1 MAVNSG
7 KQRTLFQTWG
17 ASAAPRQPT
26 LSKGQTE
33 TACRTSTKEK
43 PPPLR
48 RETPAPRSTLWGTVG
63 PAGAEQV
70 AEDDDDD
77 LLLVAVYEA
86 ERSLNAP
93 ASDTVTAEPTWAP
106 SLPSVLPGFD
116 MTAADVWIYPTN
128 YPVRDYQYSITQ
140 TALFNNTLVCLPT
153 GLGKTFIAA
162 VVMYNFYRWY
172 PSGKIVFMAPTKP
185 LVAQQIEACYQVMG
199 IPQQHMA
206 EMTGSTQAAD
216 RRQIWRSRRVFFLT
230 PQVMVN
236 DMSREACPATQV
248 KCLVIDEAHKALGN
262 HAYCQVVKEL
272 TNCTL
277 QFRILA
283 LSATPGSDTK
293 SIQQVI
299 SNLLISRIE
308 LRSEE
313 CPDIQAYSH
322 QRCVEKIVVPL
333 GDELKAHQAKYL
345 QVLEAFVSRLIRL
358 NVLSRRDFQSLTKY
372 QLVLARD
379 QMRRNPHPHITGLQQ
394 GIVEGDFALCISL
407 YHGYEL
413 LLQMGLRSL
422 FLFMQG
428 IMDGTKG
435 MTRARNELSRN
446 CDFMELY
453 ETMKDMF
460 MSTHGVSAAG
470 VEKPFIYSHPKLKT
484 LEDVVVEHFKS
495 WARLRD
501 QETSGG
507 NESAVDTRVMIFSSF
522 RESVQEI
529 AEMLSCHKPLLR
541 VMTFMGQS
549 SSGKSVKGFTQK
561 EQLEVVKRFREGGF
575 NTLVSTCVG
584 EEGLDIG
591 EVDLIVCFDAQKSP
605 IRLVQRMGRTGRK
618 RKGRIV
624 IILSE
629 GREERTYNQSQSTR
643 KSIYKTIL
651 GSNKAFHMYP
661 NSPRMVPD
669 GVSPVCHKMYITV
682 GQYQHSEKA
691 RRSSKARKSGT
702 DLLDS
707 FMFPRMPEEESS
719 NGLLTAKEYEAWKSM
734 FCLEEELLPKLK
746 QKESPCSENTSKVR
760 ELSLSEW
767 RYWQSQLFPVEKVD
781 HSKRCKNFV
790 DIMRLIDSMREEE
803 EQQIGEC
810 RYALELMPHLHS
822 EDVIRKNSSTG
833 DRRNLNKKAKAKSN
847 LDQCNVNGLFKSGV
861 VQKDLLL
868 HTRNSTKRTMLRCNS
883 APSYSKTCKDT
894 MPGPV
899 DHRGSHSWALLD
911 SKSADDL
918 EVVHSVSTSKIKFNT
933 SNNAGAPTQSLDAME
948 HFVEDKRLSPKSDF
962 TFSSVGLHEEAILD
976 LSNMFYLQNEK
987 TFVKADIAE
996 DLQDNVKSILTSVK
1010 DFLAKSPPHTLKIES
1025 KPEVEEEAWSP
1036 QQMHYPPVNFCL
1048 VENSDSNH
1056 EDEESVVELDT
1067 GPKRQQEVVSLSDHS
1082 EKSEM
1087 LSCQSWDEV
1096 FDVESICEDDLD
1108 NGRQIKQKR
1117 AAIGTEHSLTGASL
1131 MEQNDSRDLFEDD
1144 DLFPEAAT
1152 SCLSGRSI
1160 REPNQHNLVK
1170 PDLKEKHIEYHEDT
1184 DFEELEQN
1192 KSAEDAEVFD
1202 CSNELFS
1209 VNFDLG
1215 FSIESS
1221 DEEASEKLQD
1231 IEREALNPATSYSS
1245 PEKLGSPGNGDVALK
1260 HGHLF
1265 DISTPTAD
1273 FYDKSSTPLSHHAPT
1288 KSVSNSVI
1296 KQVSKMSPLFVKK
1309 QQQLELAQPSSPSYL
1324 SSAVET
1330 PNHRNR
1336 ESFFKRKREASEG
1349 FRERGTPGSIKR
1361 AFLLEEHSEKTR
1373 SSASRTPNRKLV
1385 LPNIL
1390 SSSDSEEEIVLRR
1403 QGRRAMANKLASPK
1417 SESDQDS
1424 PVRPNR
1430 KRSCPLNNSSIIELS
1445 DDDFQDTSLVIGKR
1459 DNRLDTSNGEKIK
1472 SLKRLKPQKKS
1483 EKLSQQG
1490 SARYFLEEEAE
1501 VSSEEAE
1508 NISSDEDGSSEEE
1521 HENSLAGFVVDH
1533 TQLSQGL
1540 NDSEMQGVYLKS
1552 VRSPII
1558 QNKYK
1563 MVFKQKHSINIFSQ
1577 IPEQDETYL
1586 QDSFVVHEEEEEEEE
1601 EEEINTEE
1609 VTAVELEHEESL
1621 VGTRKQYHTR
1631 RQAQLKQLTRK
1642 PKGKKKGSR
1651 IIMQEDSSDEE
1662 GSCAGNLQSRG
1673 DQAFAFKTPKPVTAL
1688 QSPKSTSTGQDQAR
1702 VRMNLRASLADTVD
1716 FQPGPSPDLV
1726 RTSPVKHKLVAPGV
1740 AQEPKAESCELNR
1753 MSNPPSIPST
1763 SDVKPGPL
1771 CILVN
1776 SREILSGPEI
1786 VSCLRQQHGMRV
1798 AVCSLGVCDFI
1809 VSNRMAVE
1817 RQSESDIS
1825 SVQNRA
1831 KLIERIKE
1839 LRACFERICVIVE
1852 KDRLKPGET
1861 VKECSKSKTYTSTVS
1876 AMIKAGIRVLFSSSP
1891 LETAGLLAD
1900 LAHLEQRKSMAIS
1913 VPLEVTGPRQLAFNF
1928 YLAIPGVSYIAA
1940 LNLCHR
1946 CGSVWKVVNSSVE
1959 ELAAVMGLGRRR
1971 AEQIFRYFHHVFDPQ
1986 MLPDTTAA
1994 GGKKSSR

>member
-629 GREERTYNQSQSTR
+629 GREER
-643 KSIYKTIL
+643 
-651 GSNKAFHMYP
+651 
-661 NSPRMVPD
+661 
-669 GVSPVCHKMYITV
+669 
-682 GQYQHSEKA
+682 
-691 RRSSKARKSGT
+691 
-702 DLLDS
+702 
-707 FMFPRMPEEESS
+707 
-719 NGLLTAKEYEAWKSM
+719 
-734 FCLEEELLPKLK
+734 
-746 QKESPCSENTSKVR
+746 CSENTSKVR

-1417 SESDQDS
+1417 S
-1424 PVRPNR
+1424 
-1430 KRSCPLNNSSIIELS
+1430 SIIELS